1 MPITGCYHVYL
12 DVGTNI
18 GIQIRKLYQPQLY
31 KDAQIHPVFEKY
43 FNRKIDALDAS
54 LPYICAVGFEPNP
67 HHEEAL
73 KSYPQNHRN
82 CVSILK

>member
-1 MPITGCYHVYL
+1 MYL

-18 GIQIRKLYQPQLY
+18 GIQIRKLYQPKLY

-43 FNRKIDALDAS
+43 FHRKIDNLDAS

-73 KSYPQNHRN
+73 KSN
-82 CVSILK
+82 LKNIEIIVHFFNF